1 MQTSF
6 NQKCLFACLVVFVNL
21 FVDVLKYYEEDNIKI
36 REEEKNDMIWLANM
50 YKNEFINAKRDFY
63 VEVEFFR
70 DSNIFFK
77 PKSEYEGYLIFRLF
91 KATSYFIGR
100 YLDVDVKKKS
110 KDFKIGVGV
119 ISHKAEQGYMFFERN
134 KIALLDSSKQV
145 EISDNFIKY
154 LSYFFYKNTSNNVRV
169 KIIEQMNLIDNKSN
183 DNDDSGA
190 TWEDVSDSWGGSGG
204 YFDN

>member
-1 MQTSF
+1 M
-6 NQKCLFACLVVFVNL
+6 L
-21 FVDVLKYYEEDNIKI
+21 
-36 REEEKNDMIWLANM
+36 R
-50 YKNEFINAKRDFY
+50 
-63 VEVEFFR
+63 
-70 DSNIFFK
+70 
-77 PKSEYEGYLIFRLF
+77 
-91 KATSYFIGR
+91 
-100 YLDVDVKKKS
+100 KKS